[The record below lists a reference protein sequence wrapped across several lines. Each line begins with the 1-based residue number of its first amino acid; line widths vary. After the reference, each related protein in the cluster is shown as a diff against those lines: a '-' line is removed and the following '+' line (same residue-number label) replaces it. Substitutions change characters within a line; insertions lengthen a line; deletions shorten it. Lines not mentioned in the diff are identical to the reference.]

1 MTNGALQEMSKLLQI
16 FFINYIKLKRIKKAK
31 LIDKKTLSI
40 QKRLKYKR
48 AIIFA

>member
-31 LIDKKTLSI
+31 PIDKKRF
-40 QKRLKYKR
+40 QFKND
-48 AIIFA
+48 

>member
-1 MTNGALQEMSKLLQI
+1 MTNGALQEMSKILQI
-16 FFINYIKLKRIKKAK
+16 LLKRIKKEK

-48 AIIFA
+48 AIILA

>member
-1 MTNGALQEMSKLLQI
+1 MTNGALQEMSKILQI
-16 FFINYIKLKRIKKAK
+16 LLKRIKKAK

-48 AIIFA
+48 AIILA